1 MGGLYILISYPL
13 ITPMTT
19 RILAENNM
27 GWWKA
32 VINYSTDNWNKNH
45 HLLLQEISLTS
56 WRQLLF
62 VFIRQHL
69 PEIIKKA
76 FQADVYPSVYTYVLH
91 TR

>member
-1 MGGLYILISYPL
+1 MI
-13 ITPMTT
+13 T

-32 VINYSTDNWNKNH
+32 VINYSTDNWNESH

-69 PEIIKKA
+69 PNIIKKA

-91 TR
+91 KR